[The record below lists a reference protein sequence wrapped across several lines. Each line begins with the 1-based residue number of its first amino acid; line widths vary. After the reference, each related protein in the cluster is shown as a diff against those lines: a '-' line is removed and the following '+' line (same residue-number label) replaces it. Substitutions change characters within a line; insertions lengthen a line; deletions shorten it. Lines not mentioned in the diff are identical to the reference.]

1 MSSRI
6 LVKWICFEVIVLCFI
21 RFVEF
26 EIRDDMLDCIRKV
39 DNIEFGGKK
48 IRLIEVSK
56 FFC

>member
-6 LVKWICFEVIVLCFI
+6 LVKWICFEVIVLRFI